1 MPSRLMGA
9 AIVAC
14 LITGNAV
21 AGTLTPQATM
31 RPAVTPAAD
40 GIFAAF
46 KTHPLVGLGDYHALS
61 QEQDFYAAIIRDP
74 RFAREVGNVVVEF
87 GGAAHQDIVDKYVA
101 GEDVPYLE
109 LRKVWTDV
117 VGWLPTVTSLGLIDF
132 YAQVRTVNLALP
144 KDQRIHVWL
153 GEPSIDWSKIKT
165 RDDFHPILG
174 LREKHAADVI
184 ENEILGKNRRALVIY
199 GGLHF
204 GAGMEDTLKDLVE
217 HDHPNAFFTVLPY
230 TGFVEKSCSLRF
242 ERNARDW
249 PPPALATPVRETSLE
264 KELRP
269 RNCHNEPPITLNF
282 GPGVS
287 QAEFARATART
298 EAVRAGT
305 AGDALLYLGP
315 ARSLARA
322 PIAPDIYLDPEYRAE
337 IARRFELM
345 TGNPLQLT
353 VESNPMTLRPL
364 RPSQ

>member
-1 MPSRLMGA
+1 
-9 AIVAC
+9 
-14 LITGNAV
+14 
-21 AGTLTPQATM
+21 M
-31 RPAVTPAAD
+31 RRSFV
-40 GIFAAF
+40 
-46 KTHPLVGLGDYHALS
+46 
-61 QEQDFYAAIIRDP
+61 IRDL
-74 RFAREVGNVVVEF
+74 RGKSAMSWSNL
-87 GGAAHQDIVDKYVA
+87 AAQHIRI
-101 GEDVPYLE
+101 L
-109 LRKVWTDV
+109 
-117 VGWLPTVTSLGLIDF
+117 LIDMWR
-132 YAQVRTVNLALP
+132 VRMFLIWICARCGRMSWVGCP
-144 KDQRIHVWL
+144 QSPRSVS
-153 GEPSIDWSKIKT
+153 SIST
-165 RDDFHPILG
+165 RQIDGSH
-174 LREKHAADVI
+174 LR
-184 ENEILGKNRRALVIY
+184 GKNRGALVIY

-249 PPPALATPVRETSLE
+249 PPPPALATPVRETSLE

-322 PIAPDIYLDPEYRAE
+322 PIAPDIYLDPEYHAE

-353 VESNPMTLRPL
+353 VESNPMTLRPP